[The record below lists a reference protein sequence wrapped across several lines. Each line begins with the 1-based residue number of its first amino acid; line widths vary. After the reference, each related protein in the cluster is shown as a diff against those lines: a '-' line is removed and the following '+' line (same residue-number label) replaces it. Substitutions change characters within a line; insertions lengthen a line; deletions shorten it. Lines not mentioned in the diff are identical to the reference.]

1 MLIAAAATVARTWH
15 VRSVLAVA
23 AATVL
28 LHLALG
34 AGYGWHR
41 DEMYFFVES
50 WRMDWGF
57 ASEPPMTPAIAWLSG
72 QLFGESLVG
81 LHLWPALAGAGV
93 ALLASLVARELGG
106 QRTAQL
112 VAAISVST
120 ATIALGLFH
129 LFGPT
134 AFDQVAWSG
143 CLLVLVKLLNGADR
157 RWWLAFGAIAGVG
170 LLNKN
175 TLALLAIAL
184 VVTVVVTPELRP
196 WLRSALPWAA
206 GLLAVVI
213 ASPYLIWQTVHGWPM
228 LDVAGS
234 VSDEMGGTSGALLY
248 LPMQVLTMNPL
259 LAPLW
264 IAGLWW
270 LWRSRTFR
278 PLAVLWVVLLVLLA
292 LSGGRSYYL
301 MPAYL
306 PLFAAGGVVLER
318 WRDRPVAIVATL
330 VAAAALAVP
339 GALPVLPIEAQRY
352 LPFTA
357 INPLLSDPPGWPAY
371 VAQIAAVRPGAPVL
385 TANYGEA
392 AAMELAGVR
401 AYSGHNAYGTWGP
414 PPAGTAEMITVGMP
428 EQVLARTFT
437 HCTAL
442 AVLTNPYGI
451 DDEER
456 GSAVQ
461 LCTGPLASWDV
472 LWTGIVHVT
481 N

>member
-1 MLIAAAATVARTWH
+1 MLTAAPATATRTWH
-15 VRSVLAVA
+15 ARSVLAVA

-28 LHLALG
+28 LHLAVG

-50 WRMDWGF
+50 WRLDWGF
-57 ASEPPMTPAIAWLSG
+57 ASEPPMTPAIGWLAR

-81 LHLWPALAGAGV
+81 LRLWPALAGAAV
-93 ALLASLVARELGG
+93 AVLASLVARELGG
-106 QRTAQL
+106 RRTAQL

-129 LFGPT
+129 LFGPS
-134 AFDQVAWSG
+134 AFDQVAWAG

-157 RWWLAFGAIAGVG
+157 RWWLAFGAIAGIG

-184 VVTVVVTPELRP
+184 VVAVVVTPELRP
-196 WLRSALPWAA
+196 WLRSPLPWAG
-206 GLLAVVI
+206 GLLAVAI
-213 ASPYLIWQTVHGWPM
+213 ASPYLIWQTAHSWPM

-234 VSDEMGGTSGALLY
+234 VSDEMGGISGALLY

-259 LAPLW
+259 LAPVW

-278 PLAVLWVVLLVLLA
+278 PLAVIWVVLLALLA
-292 LSGGRSYYL
+292 LGGGRSYYL

-318 WRDRPVAIVATL
+318 WRDRPVAIVAAL
-330 VAAAALAVP
+330 VAAAALVVP
-339 GALPVLPIEAQRY
+339 SALPVLPIEAQRH

-357 INPLLSDPPGWPAY
+357 INPLLSDPPGWPTY
-371 VAQIAAVRPGAPVL
+371 VAQIAAVPPGTPVL

-414 PPAGTAEMITVGMP
+414 PPAGTTEMITVGMS

-437 HCTAL
+437 QCTPVTVL
-442 AVLTNPYGI
+442 ANPYGI
-451 DDEER
+451 DDEEAGR
-456 GSAVQ
+456 IVAV
-461 LCTGPLASWDV
+461 CSGPRASWDE
-472 LWTGIVHVT
+472 LWPGIVHVT

>member
-1 MLIAAAATVARTWH
+1 MLIAATAATRVWHARP
-15 VRSVLAVA
+15 VLLVA

-28 LHLALG
+28 LHLAAA

-41 DEMYFFVES
+41 DEMYFLVES

-57 ASEPPMTPAIAWLSG
+57 ASEPPATPALAWLSQ

-81 LHLWPALAGAGV
+81 LRLWPALAGAAV
-93 ALLASLVARELGG
+93 AVLASLVARELGG
-106 QRTAQL
+106 GRTAQL
-112 VAAISVST
+112 VAAITTST
-120 ATIALGLFH
+120 TTIALGLFH
-129 LFGPT
+129 LFGPS
-134 AFDQVAWSG
+134 AFDQVAWAG
-143 CLLVLVKLLNGADR
+143 CLLVLAKLLNGADR

-184 VVTVVVTPELRP
+184 VVAVVATPALRP
-196 WLRSALPWAA
+196 WLRSPLPWAG
-206 GLLAVVI
+206 GLLAVAI
-213 ASPYLIWQTVHGWPM
+213 ASPYLIWQTAHGWPM
-228 LDVAGS
+228 LAVAGS
-234 VSDEMGGTSGALLY
+234 VSDEMGGISGALLY

-259 LAPLW
+259 LAPIW

-278 PLAVLWVVLLVLLA
+278 PFAVIWVVLLVLLA
-292 LSGGRSYYL
+292 LGGGRSYYL

-318 WRDRPVAIVATL
+318 WRDRPVAIVSVL
-330 VAAAALAVP
+330 VAAAALVVP
-339 GALPVLPIEAQRY
+339 SALPVLPVEAQRH

-357 INPLLSDPPGWPAY
+357 INPLLSDPPGWPTY
-371 VAQIAAVRPGAPVL
+371 VAQIAAVRPGTPVL

-414 PPAGTAEMITVGMP
+414 PPAGATEMITVAMP
-428 EQVLARTFT
+428 DQVLARTFT
-437 HCTAL
+437 HCTPV
-442 AVLTNPYGI
+442 AVLDNPYGI

-456 GSAVQ
+456 GRSVQ
-461 LCTGPLASWDV
+461 LCSGPRASWDE
-472 LWTGIVHVT
+472 LWPGIVHVT